1 MDVSTPVKSTGKPSA
16 LKNAL
21 QSPITERY
29 TATSTPTMIK
39 RVTFDVVDTPDS
51 LFGRAPQYKATPF
64 LSRTAIKTPSGV
76 MCSQNTPQSN
86 HKRGKTSPS
95 SPDDLLSTRKDPRVS
110 SVLTPRNSVF
120 NTPSGFMNAALDFSC
135 DEVFSTP
142 AKIRRSSPPKMRLSD
157 NDHSV
162 SIYLFIYQLFWTQA
176 CYAQRKYARTGL
188 KSHARCHPYPIP
200 QPVKVGHT
208 TGVYHPYSFRIVMW
222 VLLRPTWTNRAQS

>member
-1 MDVSTPVKSTGKPSA
+1 MDVSTPVKSTGQPSA
-16 LKNAL
+16 LINAS

-64 LSRTAIKTPSGV
+64 LSRRTIKTPSGV
-76 MCSQNTPQSN
+76 MCSQKTPQSN
-86 HKRGKTSPS
+86 HKRRRSSPS
-95 SPDDLLSTRKDPRVS
+95 SPEDLLSTGKDPRVS
-110 SVLTPRNSVF
+110 SVLTPRNSAAF
-120 NTPSGFMNAALDFSC
+120 NTPSGFMSAALDFSC

-162 SIYLFIYQLFWTQA
+162 SI
-176 CYAQRKYARTGL
+176 
-188 KSHARCHPYPIP
+188 
-200 QPVKVGHT
+200 
-208 TGVYHPYSFRIVMW
+208 
-222 VLLRPTWTNRAQS
+222 

>member
-16 LKNAL
+16 LKNAS

-51 LFGRAPQYKATPF
+51 LFGRALQYKATPF

-95 SPDDLLSTRKDPRVS
+95 SPEDLLSARKDPRVS

-162 SIYLFIYQLFWTQA
+162 SIYLFIY
-176 CYAQRKYARTGL
+176 
-188 KSHARCHPYPIP
+188 
-200 QPVKVGHT
+200 
-208 TGVYHPYSFRIVMW
+208 
-222 VLLRPTWTNRAQS
+222 